1 MIDMSEAKEKSDLHV
16 PVSRPFANRPEPEY
30 VDEIFEEDVYADP
43 EEVEDDQPETHD
55 EDAPE
60 PAPAPVEKPPVIRP
74 EPAAP
79 RSTAQTG
86 RKDVRTVQS
95 RIPHRHAP
103 PKMVDRL
110 RTGTMRPRGAGDP
123 GEETRPS
130 TAGSDERKPANR
142 NPILPVADRK
152 TNPLPAPDDSPPAGR
167 AGEPSI
173 PAWVVLDDVLK
184 AHEGLPEGSLILGV
198 QDDGKPLVLA
208 LDDASL
214 GAVLITGDSTEA
226 NRKHLR
232 AILAS
237 AEKLN
242 SPELL
247 QVDVISRA
255 AEGYKTNSSV
265 LRRQCDASDPCVF
278 EILGECLDEIEIR
291 LRDDRQLPFRI
302 LFLDEIEE
310 LTGRLADDSLR
321 FLRWMMRRGPQ
332 AGIWIFASIETARL
346 PEFDS
351 KTFRAFDLR
360 LYGKIREKAAAE
372 RYTEISPK
380 LLEKLTPGAEGC
392 FKLYDD
398 VIRFSIPEF
407 AA

>member
-1 MIDMSEAKEKSDLHV
+1 
-16 PVSRPFANRPEPEY
+16 
-30 VDEIFEEDVYADP
+30 
-43 EEVEDDQPETHD
+43 
-55 EDAPE
+55 
-60 PAPAPVEKPPVIRP
+60 
-74 EPAAP
+74 
-79 RSTAQTG
+79 
-86 RKDVRTVQS
+86 
-95 RIPHRHAP
+95 
-103 PKMVDRL
+103 
-110 RTGTMRPRGAGDP
+110 MRPRGAGDP

-130 TAGSDERKPANR
+130 TTGSGERKPANR
-142 NPILPVADRK
+142 NPIVPVADRK
-152 TNPLPAPDDSPPAGR
+152 NNPLPAPDDSPPAGR
-167 AGEPSI
+167 TGEPAI

-214 GAVLITGDSTEA
+214 GAVLITGDSAEA

-255 AEGYKTNSSV
+255 ADGYKTNSSV

-321 FLRWMMRRGPQ
+321 FLRWMMRRGPR

-372 RYTEISPK
+372 RYTEISPR

>member
-1 MIDMSEAKEKSDLHV
+1 METVIDMSEANENSGLHV

-30 VDEIFEEDVYADP
+30 VDEIFEEEIYSDP
-43 EEVEDDQPETHD
+43 EEMEDDQPETLD
-55 EDAPE
+55 EDA
-60 PAPAPVEKPPVIRP
+60 P

-79 RSTAQTG
+79 RSTAPTG

-103 PKMVDRL
+103 PKTVDRL
-110 RTGTMRPRGAGDP
+110 RTGSMRPRGAGDP

-130 TAGSDERKPANR
+130 TTGSGERKPANR
-142 NPILPVADRK
+142 NPIVPVADRK
-152 TNPLPAPDDSPPAGR
+152 NNPLPAPDDSPPAGR
-167 AGEPSI
+167 TGEPAI

-214 GAVLITGDSTEA
+214 GAVLITGDSAEA

-255 AEGYKTNSSV
+255 ADGYKTNSSV

-321 FLRWMMRRGPQ
+321 FLRWMMRRGPR

-372 RYTEISPK
+372 RYTEISPR